1 MTTQFLPS
9 TIHLNPGII
18 QVHYVRPLYNRL
30 ININEPDKVY
40 QIIKQ
45 VIPPTRMDVKEFFYA
60 FYLTNSNRLL
70 GLAKIGEGTI
80 KGVVINNT
88 EIFQIAFSLHASAI
102 ILCHNHPSGNLTVSD
117 ADISATRKIQE
128 ICRYLDITLL
138 DHMII
143 TSERFTSMANE
154 GLITQNI

>member
-9 TIHLNPGII
+9 TIHLTPGIV

-30 ININEPDKVY
+30 VNINEPDQVY
-40 QIIKQ
+40 QIVKQ

-60 FYLTNSNRLL
+60 LYLTNSNRLL
-70 GLAKIGEGTI
+70 GLAKIGEGTV
-80 KGVVINNT
+80 KGVVVNNA

-117 ADISATRKIQE
+117 ADITATRKIQE
-128 ICRYLDITLL
+128 VCKYLDITLV

-143 TSERFTSMANE
+143 TSEGFCSMANCGE
-154 GLITQNI
+154 I